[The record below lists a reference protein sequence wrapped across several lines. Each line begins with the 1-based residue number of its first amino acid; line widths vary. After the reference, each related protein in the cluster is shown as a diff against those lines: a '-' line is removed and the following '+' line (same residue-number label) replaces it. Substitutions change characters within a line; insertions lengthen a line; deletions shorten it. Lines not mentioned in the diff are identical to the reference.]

1 MCGIVGVVA
10 QRSATPILIRGLQR
24 LEYRGYD
31 SAGLATVDANGALK
45 RLREVGKVQNLVDAV
60 ERTPVSGGT
69 GIAHT
74 RWATHG
80 KATAA
85 NAHPHLSTS
94 ADADDAVCLVHNGI
108 IENHV
113 ALREELQGLGYTFTS
128 QTDSEVIVHL
138 IHHYLTQT
146 TDLLG
151 AVRQAARR
159 LDGAYALAVIATGE
173 NERIIAARQGCPLIL
188 GKGIGENF
196 LASDVL
202 ALRAVT
208 DRFIYLEEGDL
219 VDLRPD
225 SIDIWNIDEASVI
238 RADVRVEMEADDME
252 RGNYRHFM
260 QKEMFQQPEVVKRVL
275 EGRVG
280 KDRVLDGALGEGSQD
295 LLRQV
300 ESVTIVACGTSY
312 LAGSVARYWIEE
324 LAGLPCQVEI
334 ASEYRYRNPAT
345 QKNSLFITISQSGET
360 ADTLAA
366 LRLAKESDFLATLT
380 LCNVPTSTTVRQSD
394 IAMMLNA
401 GTEVGV
407 ASTKAFVAQTTAL
420 LLVTL
425 LLARQRGL
433 KAGLEEEI
441 VQQLHQLPETIAELL
456 KLDEPIAKLAE
467 VFADK
472 EHALYLGRGSFYPI
486 AMEGAL
492 KLKELSYI
500 HAEGYAAGELKH
512 GPLAL
517 VDESMPVVALAPND
531 ELLEKLYSNLQE
543 VRSRGGQ
550 LFVFVEQ
557 GVSTQAEDGIT
568 HIVLPPCHKYLAP
581 IAYVVPLQLLAYHIA
596 LIKGTDVDQPRNL
609 AKSVTVE

>member
-80 KATAA
+80 KVTAA

-138 IHHYLTQT
+138 IHHYLAEVS
-146 TDLLG
+146 DLLE
-151 AVRQAARR
+151 AVRQAVRR

-225 SIDIWNIDEASVI
+225 SIDIWNIDEAAVI

-280 KDRVLDGALGEGSQD
+280 KNRVLDGALGEGSQD

-557 GVSTQAEDGIT
+557 GVSIQAEDGIT

>member
-80 KATAA
+80 KVTAA

-138 IHHYLTQT
+138 IHHYLAEVS
-146 TDLLG
+146 DLLE
-151 AVRQAARR
+151 AVRQAVRR

-225 SIDIWNIDEASVI
+225 SIDIWNIDEAAVI

>member
-10 QRSATPILIRGLQR
+10 QRNATPILIRGLQR

-31 SAGLATVDANGALK
+31 SAGLAIVDTDGALK
-45 RLREVGKVQNLVDAV
+45 RLREVGKVQNLVHAV
-60 ERTPVSGGT
+60 ERTPVTGGT

-80 KATAA
+80 KVTAD
-85 NAHPHLSTS
+85 NAHPHLSFS
-94 ADADDAVCLVHNGI
+94 AEADQSVCLVHNGI
-108 IENHV
+108 IENHT
-113 ALREELQGLGYTFTS
+113 ALRAELQGLGYEFFS

-138 IHHYLTQT
+138 IHYYLSQQP
-146 TDLLG
+146 DLLE
-151 AVRQAARR
+151 AVRQAVRR
-159 LDGAYALAVIATGE
+159 LEGAYALAVIASGE

-208 DRFIYLEEGDL
+208 DRFIFLEEGDL

-260 QKEMFQQPEVVKRVL
+260 QKEMFQQPEVVKRAL

-280 KDRVLDGALGEGSQD
+280 KVSVLDGALGEGSQE
-295 LLRQV
+295 LLSRV

-366 LRLAKESDFLATLT
+366 LRLAKERDFLATLT
-380 LCNVPTSTTVRQSD
+380 LCNVPTSATVRESD

-420 LLVTL
+420 LLLTL

-433 KAGLEEEI
+433 KPGLEEEI
-441 VQQLHQLPETIAELL
+441 VGQLHELPNTIAELL

-472 EHALYLGRGSFYPI
+472 EHALYLGRGSFFPI

-492 KLKELSYI
+492 KLKELSYV

-557 GVSTQAEDGIT
+557 GINAQDEDGIT
-568 HIVLPPCHKYLAP
+568 HFVLPPCHKYLAP

>member
-31 SAGLATVDANGALK
+31 SAGLATVDANGVLK

-80 KATAA
+80 KVTAA

-138 IHHYLTQT
+138 IHHYLAEVS
-146 TDLLG
+146 DLLE
-151 AVRQAARR
+151 AVRQAVRR

-225 SIDIWNIDEASVI
+225 SIDIWNIDEAAVI

-280 KDRVLDGALGEGSQD
+280 KDRVLDGALGESSQD

>member
-10 QRSATPILIRGLQR
+10 QRNATPILIRGLQR

-31 SAGLATVDANGALK
+31 SAGLAIVDTDGALK
-45 RLREVGKVQNLVDAV
+45 RLREVGKVQNLVHAV
-60 ERTPVSGGT
+60 ERTPVTGGT

-80 KATAA
+80 KVTAD
-85 NAHPHLSTS
+85 NAHPHLSFS
-94 ADADDAVCLVHNGI
+94 AEADQSVCLVHNGI
-108 IENHV
+108 IENHT
-113 ALREELQGLGYTFTS
+113 ALRAELQGLGYEFFS

-138 IHHYLTQT
+138 IHYYLSQQP
-146 TDLLG
+146 DLLE
-151 AVRQAARR
+151 AVRQAVRR
-159 LDGAYALAVIATGE
+159 LEGAYALAVIASGE

-208 DRFIYLEEGDL
+208 DRFIFLEEGDL

-260 QKEMFQQPEVVKRVL
+260 QKEMFQQPEVVKRAL

-280 KDRVLDGALGEGSQD
+280 RVSVLDGALGEGSQE
-295 LLRQV
+295 LLSRV

-366 LRLAKESDFLATLT
+366 LRLAKERDFLATLT
-380 LCNVPTSTTVRQSD
+380 LCNVPTSATVRESD

-420 LLVTL
+420 LLLTL

-433 KAGLEEEI
+433 KPGLEEEI
-441 VQQLHQLPETIAELL
+441 VGQLHELPNTIAELL

-472 EHALYLGRGSFYPI
+472 EHALYLGRGSFFPI

-492 KLKELSYI
+492 KLKELSYV

-557 GVSTQAEDGIT
+557 GINAQDEDGIT
-568 HIVLPPCHKYLAP
+568 HFVLPPCHKYLAP

>member
-10 QRSATPILIRGLQR
+10 QRNATPILIRGLQR

-31 SAGLATVDANGALK
+31 SAGLAIVDTDGALK
-45 RLREVGKVQNLVDAV
+45 RLREVGKVQNLVHAV
-60 ERTPVSGGT
+60 ERTPVTGGT

-80 KATAA
+80 KVTAD
-85 NAHPHLSTS
+85 NAHPHLSFS
-94 ADADDAVCLVHNGI
+94 AEADQSVCLVHNGI
-108 IENHV
+108 IENHT
-113 ALREELQGLGYTFTS
+113 ALRAELQGLGYEFFS

-138 IHHYLTQT
+138 IHYYLSQQP
-146 TDLLG
+146 DLLE
-151 AVRQAARR
+151 AVRQAVRR
-159 LDGAYALAVIATGE
+159 LEGAYALAVIASGE

-188 GKGIGENF
+188 GKGIGETF

-208 DRFIYLEEGDL
+208 DRFIFLEEGDL

-260 QKEMFQQPEVVKRVL
+260 QKEMFQQPEVVKRAL

-280 KDRVLDGALGEGSQD
+280 RVSVLDGALGEGSQE
-295 LLRQV
+295 LLSRV

-366 LRLAKESDFLATLT
+366 LRLAKERDFLATLT
-380 LCNVPTSTTVRQSD
+380 LCNVPTSATVRESD

-420 LLVTL
+420 LLLTL

-433 KAGLEEEI
+433 KPGLEEEI
-441 VQQLHQLPETIAELL
+441 VGQLHELPNTIAELL

-472 EHALYLGRGSFYPI
+472 EHALYLGRGSFFPI

-492 KLKELSYI
+492 KLKELSYV

-557 GVSTQAEDGIT
+557 GINAQDEDGIT
-568 HIVLPPCHKYLAP
+568 HFVLPPCHKYLAP

>member
-31 SAGLATVDANGALK
+31 SAGLATIDADGTLK

-80 KATAA
+80 KVTAD
-85 NAHPHLSTS
+85 NAHPHLSIA

-138 IHHYLTQT
+138 IHHYLTAVS
-146 TDLLG
+146 DLLE
-151 AVRQAARR
+151 AVRQAVRR

-238 RADVRVEMEADDME
+238 RANVRVELEADDME

-366 LRLAKESDFLATLT
+366 LKLAKESDFLATLT
-380 LCNVPTSTTVRQSD
+380 LCNVPTSATVRQSD

-441 VQQLHQLPETIAELL
+441 VQQLHRLPETIAELL
-456 KLDEPIAKLAE
+456 KLDDPIAKLAE

>member
-10 QRSATPILIRGLQR
+10 ERNATPILIRGLQR

-31 SAGLATVDANGALK
+31 SAGVAAIGPDGDII
-45 RLREVGKVQNLVDAV
+45 RSRQVGKVQNLVEAL
-60 ERTPVSGGT
+60 EKNPVTGGT

-80 KATAA
+80 KVTVE
-85 NAHPHLSTS
+85 NAHPHLSS
-94 ADADDAVCLVHNGI
+94 SSSDGQDVSLVHNGI
-108 IENHV
+108 IENHA
-113 ALREELQGLGYTFTS
+113 ALRQELKDLGYVFGS
-128 QTDSEVIVHL
+128 ETDSEVIVHL
-138 IHHYLTQT
+138 IHHHLHSKR
-146 TDLLG
+146 DLLE
-151 AVRQAARR
+151 AVRQAVRR
-159 LDGAYALAVIATGE
+159 LDGAYALAVIASGE
-173 NERIIAARQGCPLIL
+173 DQRVIAARQGCPLIL
-188 GKGIGENF
+188 GKGIGENY
-196 LASDVL
+196 LASDIL

-219 VDLRPD
+219 VDLRPNQ
-225 SIDIWNIDEASVI
+225 IDIWNINDQSVV
-238 RADVRVEMEADDME
+238 RSDVKVLMEADDME

-260 QKEMFQQPEVVKRVL
+260 QKEMFQQPEVIRRAL
-275 EGRVG
+275 EGRVS
-280 KDRVLDGALGEGSQD
+280 KDRVLDAALGEGSKE
-295 LLRQV
+295 LLAKV
-300 ESVTIVACGTSY
+300 EAVTIVACGTSY

-324 LAGLPCQVEI
+324 LAGVPCQVEI

-366 LRLAKESDFLATLT
+366 LRLAKESDFLGTLT
-380 LCNVPTSTTVRQSD
+380 LCNVPTSATVRESD
-394 IAMMLNA
+394 LAMMLNA

-420 LLVTL
+420 MLITL
-425 LLARQRGL
+425 LLGRERGL
-433 KAGLEEEI
+433 DSAVEADI
-441 VQQLHQLPETIAELL
+441 VHHLHRLPETISELL
-456 KLDEPIAKLAE
+456 KLDASIEKLAE
-467 VFADK
+467 QFAHK
-472 EHALYLGRGSFYPI
+472 QHALYLGRGSFYPI

-517 VDESMPVVALAPND
+517 VDENMPVVALAPND

-543 VRSRGGQ
+543 VRSRGGR
-550 LFVFVEQ
+550 LFVFVEE
-557 GVSTQAEDGIT
+557 GVNVQPEDGIT
-568 HIVLPPCHKYLAP
+568 HITLPPCHKYLAP

>member
-45 RLREVGKVQNLVDAV
+45 RLRDVGKVQNLVDAV

-138 IHHYLTQT
+138 IHHYLAEVS
-146 TDLLG
+146 DLLE
-151 AVRQAARR
+151 AVRQAVRR

-225 SIDIWNIDEASVI
+225 SIDIWNIDEAAVI

-517 VDESMPVVALAPND
+517 VDESMPVVALARND